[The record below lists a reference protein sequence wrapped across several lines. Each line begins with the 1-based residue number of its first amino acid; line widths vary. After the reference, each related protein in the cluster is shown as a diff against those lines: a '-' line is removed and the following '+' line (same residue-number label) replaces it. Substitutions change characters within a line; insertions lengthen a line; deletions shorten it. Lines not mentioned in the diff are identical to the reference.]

1 MSDCSNLINSAVSAI
16 NNIQCDIVQI
26 DKNIKILQE
35 EFEYLNVP
43 VYVHRVQ
50 NDSITIDAENNVSYL
65 IDENYDLPTSGLRD
79 GLLKVIID
87 NMEATSSNM
96 NSGNAYIPTL
106 TNSNI
111 TIYSIAYIPSTNTVY
126 LAGSF
131 SVIQQ
136 KFNTSL
142 PANNIV
148 AYNLVTKTFS
158 RIGLAGS
165 NGTNDTIKTLCYKNI
180 NLGTGVK
187 PYLFV
192 GGAFTSI
199 TNFDGST
206 VAANRVAYADVTN
219 PSAITWNVLGTLANN
234 GLTSANAVA
243 NTIDVITSTR
253 NIYVG
258 GTFSQTSD
266 NTNNAYGLYN
276 VAYFNLTPNRWYPL
290 GSGAGA
296 ANNGTSATVNS
307 LVANG
312 INVYVTGNFTT
323 VNDGAPTIANYIG
336 RWLDGGATWTAVTT
350 GLNNPVFK
358 VIKDNTTNIL
368 YMIGSFTVADP
379 FGANL
384 SANHV
389 VSYVIGSNTWIAL
402 GSQSSNDNGLT
413 NIGPLSDIILFTDA
427 TSNKY
432 LYIQGNNITSALNT
446 NNYKSFLNSVNL
458 VRWSITN
465 STWEGIGGNNSLYG
479 MLAIDT
485 SRLMIG
491 TFIFIP
497 SNIIT
502 VSNTNPQTILY
513 NGVDYNEI
521 QFNNVGST
529 ISLVWSSALNKWVI
543 NAIPVPLLTAI
554 TPVS

>member
-1 MSDCSNLINSAVSAI
+1 MKKIIWFVSILLISVTTKAQTFANDCTNAIVICGNENIVSNATGIGNTQEIINGCGSSEHNTIWIKINIVQAGTLGFNLIPS
-16 NNIQCDIVQI
+16 DP
-26 DKNIKILQE
+26 D
-35 EFEYLNVP
+35 LNV
-43 VYVHRVQ
+43 
-50 NDSITIDAENNVSYL
+50 D
-65 IDENYDLPTSGLRD
+65 YDFWVFGADRD
-79 GLLKVIID
+79 CGTTL
-87 NMEATSSNM
+87 
-96 NSGNAYIPTL
+96 GNPIRC
-106 TNSNI
+106 
-111 TIYSIAYIPSTNTVY
+111 NTV
-126 LAGSF
+126 SP
-131 SVIQQ
+131 
-136 KFNTSL
+136 L
-142 PANNIV
+142 PA
-148 AYNLVTKTFS
+148 
-158 RIGLAGS
+158 
-165 NGTNDTIKTLCYKNI
+165 
-180 NLGTGVK
+180 
-187 PYLFV
+187 
-192 GGAFTSI
+192 
-199 TNFDGST
+199 
-206 VAANRVAYADVTN
+206 
-219 PSAITWNVLGTLANN
+219 
-234 GLTSANAVA
+234 
-243 NTIDVITSTR
+243 
-253 NIYVG
+253 
-258 GTFSQTSD
+258 
-266 NTNNAYGLYN
+266 
-276 VAYFNLTPNRWYPL
+276 
-290 GSGAGA
+290 
-296 ANNGTSATVNS
+296 
-307 LVANG
+307 
-312 INVYVTGNFTT
+312 
-323 VNDGAPTIANYIG
+323 
-336 RWLDGGATWTAVTT
+336 
-350 GLNNPVFK
+350 
-358 VIKDNTTNIL
+358 
-368 YMIGSFTVADP
+368 P